1 MSVSNNLLRRCGT
14 QAKPH
19 ILVVEDEFLIRMM
32 LTEQLRENC
41 YNVTEASNADE
52 ALSKMTA
59 SSPQLIITDVRMP
72 GSMDGIGLLLAV
84 RENLPVLP
92 IIVVSGHLV
101 SIPKADDCTKFMR
114 KPYSFDAVADTVEKL
129 LDECTR

>member
-1 MSVSNNLLRRCGT
+1 MSVSNNFLRRCGT

-32 LTEQLRENC
+32 LTEQLREKC

-101 SIPKADDCTKFMR
+101 SIPKADDCTKFVR